1 MNMYVKAIFFSAAG
15 FLSSGVMAHGTGSE
29 GETVT
34 PIAQAVVPPQI
45 FKHATAVRVDY
56 APGATST
63 AHRHPGH
70 VFVVVL
76 SGEIE
81 SAVDGYPPQRFKA
94 GEAWYES
101 PGQLHRVS
109 RNASNSEPASLVAW
123 LLSDGKKELVQPVTL
138 KK

>member
-1 MNMYVKAIFFSAAG
+1 MSLYAKAICLAISG
-15 FLSSGVMAHGTGSE
+15 LLSSAVMAHGSGVGE
-29 GETVT
+29 ETVT
-34 PIAQAVVPPQI
+34 PIAQAVVPPQV
-45 FKHATAVRVDY
+45 FKRATAVRVDY
-56 APGATST
+56 APGGTST
-63 AHRHPGH
+63 THRHPGH

-81 SAVDGYPPQRFKA
+81 SAVDGHSPQRFKT

-109 RNASNSEPASLVAW
+109 RNASGSEPASLVAW
-123 LLSDGKKELVQPVTL
+123 LLSDGKEELVQPVTL

>member
-1 MNMYVKAIFFSAAG
+1 MTLYAKAICFAIAG
-15 FLSSGVMAHGTGSE
+15 LLSSAVMAHGNGFGE
-29 GETVT
+29 ETVT
-34 PIAQAVVPPQI
+34 PIAKAVIPPQH
-45 FKHATAVRVDY
+45 FKHATALRVDY

-63 AHRHPGH
+63 THRHPGH

-81 SAVDGYPPQRFKA
+81 SAVDGHPPQRFKA

-109 RNASNSEPASLVAW
+109 RNASESEPASLVAW
-123 LLSDGKKELVQPVTL
+123 LLSDGKQPLVQPVQL